1 MTAVHMDWRGALLTQ
16 MPTLRGFARS
26 LSKNAVEADDLVQD
40 TLMKAWANR
49 SQFTPGTNLRA
60 WLFTIL
66 RNTYYTNV
74 GHRRREVEDVAGEY
88 ANGVAIG
95 PTQEWNVAMQSLQ
108 TALGKLPDEQREAL
122 TLVGGAGMTYEEAAG
137 ICHCAVGTIKSR
149 VNRGRARLR
158 DLLESDEDAG
168 TGRGA
173 SLPLHPDPSR

>member
-1 MTAVHMDWRGALLTQ
+1 MNAPTMDWREALLTQ

-26 LSKNAVEADDLVQD
+26 LCKNPVEADDLVQD

-88 ANGVAIG
+88 ANGVAVG
-95 PTQEWNVAMQSLQ
+95 PTQEWNVAMHSLQ

-137 ICHCAVGTIKSR
+137 ICNCAVGTIKSR

-158 DLLESDEDAG
+158 DLLDSDEPPQEDE
-168 TGRGA
+168 A
-173 SLPLHPDPSR
+173 SAPPMHAHSPR